1 MYRHVIVI
9 LTANAV
15 VGEKESYQV
24 IDKDFI
30 GAGLY
35 VKVEGD
41 SQYFQKVDGPDV
53 DGDFYFLFGSPT
65 NPDEWRLAFGKNV
78 KEAIMDES
86 KTFYK
91 VKIYNF

>member
-1 MYRHVIVI
+1 MYHHVIVI

-15 VGEKESYQV
+15 VAENETYQV

-35 VKVEGD
+35 VRVDGD
-41 SQYFQKVDGPDV
+41 IQYYQKVDGPDQ

-65 NPDEWRLAFGKNV
+65 NPNEWSLAFGKNV
-78 KEAIMDES
+78 EEAIMDES

-91 VKIYNF
+91 VKIYYF

>member
-1 MYRHVIVI
+1 MYCYVIVI

-15 VGEKESYQV
+15 VAEKETYQV

-65 NPDEWRLAFGKNV
+65 NPDEWRLAFGKNIYQ
-78 KEAIMDES
+78 AMDDS
-86 KTFYK
+86 GTFYK
-91 VKIYNF
+91 VKIYYF

>member
-1 MYRHVIVI
+1 MHRHVIVI

-15 VGEKESYQV
+15 VAEKETYQV

-65 NPDEWRLAFGKNV
+65 NPDEWRLAFGKNIYQ
-78 KEAIMDES
+78 AMDDS
-86 KTFYK
+86 GTFYK
-91 VKIYNF
+91 VKIYYF

>member
-15 VGEKESYQV
+15 VAEKETYQV

-35 VKVEGD
+35 VKVGGD
-41 SQYFQKVDGPDV
+41 SHFFQKVDGPDE

-65 NPDEWRLAFGKNV
+65 NPDEWRLAFGKNIYQ
-78 KEAIMDES
+78 AMDDS
-86 KTFYK
+86 RTFYK
-91 VKIYNF
+91 VKIYYF

>member
-15 VGEKESYQV
+15 VAEKETYQV

-35 VKVEGD
+35 VKADGD
-41 SQYFQKVDGPDV
+41 TQYFQKVDGPDE

-65 NPDEWRLAFGKNV
+65 NPDEWRLAFGKNIYQ
-78 KEAIMDES
+78 AMDDS
-86 KTFYK
+86 GTFYK
-91 VKIYNF
+91 VKIYYF

>member
-1 MYRHVIVI
+1 MYHHVIVI

-15 VGEKESYQV
+15 IAEKETYQV

-35 VKVEGD
+35 VRVDGD
-41 SQYFQKVDGPDV
+41 IQYYQKVDGPDQ
-53 DGDFYFLFGSPT
+53 DGDFYFLFGSPA

-78 KEAIMDES
+78 KEAIMNES

-91 VKIYNF
+91 VMIYYF

>member
-15 VGEKESYQV
+15 VAEKETYQV

-65 NPDEWRLAFGKNV
+65 NPDEWRLAFGKNIYQ
-78 KEAIMDES
+78 AMDDS
-86 KTFYK
+86 GTFYK
-91 VKIYNF
+91 VKIYYF

>member
-1 MYRHVIVI
+1 MYRYVIVI

-15 VGEKESYQV
+15 VAEKETYQV

-35 VKVEGD
+35 VKADGD
-41 SQYFQKVDGPDV
+41 TQYFQKVDGPDE

-65 NPDEWRLAFGKNV
+65 NPDEWRLAFGKNIYQ
-78 KEAIMDES
+78 AMDDS
-86 KTFYK
+86 RTFYK
-91 VKIYNF
+91 VKIYYF